1 MRVGI
6 IGAGFTG
13 LAAAVALQKN
23 GHDVVLIER
32 DSQPGGLA
40 LGYTEKNWQWT
51 LEHHY
56 HHWFTN
62 DDSILNLAKDT
73 GYPVIIKRP
82 KTSVYIE
89 DSIYQLDSPLKLLT
103 FPKLSFIQRLRMA
116 GVFALLFRFN
126 PFWKTLE
133 NLKTTKV
140 LPILIGKKAYKL
152 IWEPQLINK
161 LGKYAD
167 DISLVWFWA
176 RIKKRTSSLAYP
188 KGGFLYFAQHL
199 SKQIINNGG
208 TIHYS
213 SETKKITHKNGE
225 NIVEYTQGNKKHTQ
239 VFDAIIVTIPTHLF
253 TKITPQLPESYVKSL
268 AKLHGLAATNMVLRL
283 KKPFLT
289 DNTYWL
295 SICSIDSN
303 IMVLVEHTNFMN
315 KKYYNNEHIVYIGN
329 YMPTEDKKFSQ
340 SKEQLLKLYDPFLK
354 KINPEYKKNLI
365 DYEVFRAPF
374 AQPLVPANYSKM
386 IPPFTTPLSGVYLA
400 NMQQVYPWDRG
411 TNYAVELGQKVAR
424 IIDKEI

>member
-1 MRVGI
+1 MKVGI

-13 LAAAVALQKN
+13 LAAAVALQKK
-23 GHDVVLIER
+23 GHDVVLIEK

-40 LGYTEKNWQWT
+40 LGYSEKKWEWT

-82 KTSVYIE
+82 KTSVRIE
-89 DSIYQLDSPLKLLT
+89 NKTYQLDSPLKLLT
-103 FPKLSFIQRLRMA
+103 FPKLSFFERIRMA

-133 NLKTTKV
+133 NLKTTKL
-140 LPILIGKKAYKL
+140 LPTLIGKKAYKL

-176 RIKKRTSSLAYP
+176 RIKKRTTSLAYP
-188 KGGFLYFAQHL
+188 KGGFLNFAQHL
-199 SKQIINNGG
+199 AKQIINNGG
-208 TIHYS
+208 TIHYA
-213 SETKKITHKNGE
+213 SETKKITNRNEK
-225 NIVEYTQGNKKHTQ
+225 NIVEFIQGNKKHTEI
-239 VFDAIIVTIPTHLF
+239 FDAIIVTIPTHLF
-253 TKITPQLPESYVKSL
+253 TKIAPQLPEHYVKSL
-268 AKLHGLAATNMVLRL
+268 AKLHGMAATNMVLRL

-295 SICSIDSN
+295 SICSTDSN
-303 IMVLVEHTNFMN
+303 IMVLVEHTNFMH
-315 KKYYNNEHIVYIGN
+315 KKHYNNEHIVYIGN
-329 YMPTEDKKFSQ
+329 YMPVEDEKFSQ

-354 KINPEYKKNLI
+354 TINSNYKKNLI

-374 AQPLVPANYSKM
+374 AQPLVPANYSEM
-386 IPPFTTPLSGVYLA
+386 IPSFTTPLKGVYLA

-411 TNYAVELGQKVAR
+411 TNYAVELGQKVVE
-424 IIDKEI
+424 IISKAI